1 MDGSGSRTI
10 CIETFKS
17 IEFYQD
23 PKNML
28 SAKVCRINGQEF
40 VGIDKFWCEQ
50 RPTNSTKKVWLPT
63 KKGHLYLKADQ
74 WRALAV
80 SVPALT
86 QALKSMEKKMQ
97 VVSSGMHTMRLL

>member
-1 MDGSGSRTI
+1 MDRIGNRTI

-23 PKNML
+23 TKQMM
-28 SAKVCRINGQEF
+28 SAKVCRINGQDF

-50 RPTNSTKKVWLPT
+50 GHSAKAKKVWLPS
-63 KKGHLYLKADQ
+63 KKGHVYLKADQ
-74 WRALAV
+74 WRALAQC
-80 SVPALT
+80 VPALT

-97 VVSSGMHTMRLL
+97 TASSGMHMLKYL